1 MKSYIYLSIFF
12 VVSNLNAQ
20 IKWTTV
26 PKSTVDPYEL
36 IADGQLEL
44 NNNDITPMSKL
55 YINFINEKIYYR
67 NDESNSIFSI
77 FKDEFSKISISDY
90 YQGNWV
96 KRDDFY
102 GDIGEEVGAAL
113 RKKLY
118 LNAALN
124 LLNITSVEKEGFF
137 NRKKPKFQINKKN
150 GELDVQNK
158 ASINTKL
165 LRISPEIIEYL
176 DEDGDLWLRS
186 QKRAKKVT
194 IDDEE
199 SKKEKKE
206 RRKIARVLNI
216 QFQNDYYINTRE
228 LYNHFYKEY
237 EKNFLES
244 LNDFKEAF
252 IGRKLTDLLLEW
264 GPVSEKIDIA
274 NNQSIFIW
282 SFERKITEAEGY
294 SNSSTDSKILSLF
307 DSQTSSSGSI
317 SSYYGIDTSSSKLYL
332 GGYGN
337 ITKSFSNI
345 NGRSFLNYYSRNVSN
360 QYIAG
365 TSISSG
371 QSYSTSVQ
379 IDDTKKIAV
388 IVDNSTSKIIE
399 VLEKNYFSLPYY
411 GITISFVD

>member
-1 MKSYIYLSIFF
+1 MKSYVYLSVFFIF
-12 VVSNLNAQ
+12 SNLQAQ

-26 PKSTVDPYEL
+26 PENAVNPWEL
-36 IADGQLEL
+36 VADGQLEL
-44 NNNDITPMSKL
+44 NNNDITPSSKL
-55 YINFINEKIYYR
+55 YINFNSEKIFYR

-77 FKDEFSKISISDY
+77 FKDDFSKISITDY

-96 KRDDFY
+96 KKDDFY
-102 GDIGEEVGAAL
+102 GDIGEEVGATL

-118 LNAALN
+118 LNADLN
-124 LLNITSVEKEGFF
+124 ILKITSVEKEGFF
-137 NRKKPKFQINKKN
+137 NRKKPKFEINKN

-165 LRISPEIIEYL
+165 LSISPEIIEYL

-186 QKRAKKVT
+186 QKKAKKIT
-194 IDDEE
+194 IDDE

-216 QFQNDYYINTRE
+216 EFQNDYFINTRA
-228 LYNHFYKEY
+228 LYDYFYYEY
-237 EKNFLES
+237 QKNFLES
-244 LNDFKEAF
+244 LNDFKKAF
-252 IGRKLTDLLLEW
+252 IGRTLTNLLLEW

-274 NNQSIFIW
+274 DNKSIFIW

-294 SNSSTDSKILSLF
+294 SNSSTITKINSLLE
-307 DSQTSSSGSI
+307 SETSSSGSI
-317 SSYYGIDTSSSKLYL
+317 SSYYGIDKSSSKLYL

-360 QYIAG
+360 QYLVG
-365 TSISSG
+365 SSISSG
-371 QSYSTSVQ
+371 QTYSTSVQ

-388 IVDNSTSKIIE
+388 IIDNSTSKIIE

>member
-1 MKSYIYLSIFF
+1 MNKKLVFSYVREISVIVFGIAIAL
-12 VVSNLNAQ
+12 LGDDLMQ
-20 IKWTTV
+20 Q
-26 PKSTVDPYEL
+26 YER
-36 IADGQLEL
+36 
-44 NNNDITPMSKL
+44 
-55 YINFINEKIYYR
+55 EKI
-67 NDESNSIFSI
+67 S
-77 FKDEFSKISISDY
+77 
-90 YQGNWV
+90 
-96 KRDDFY
+96 
-102 GDIGEEVGAAL
+102 
-113 RKKLY
+113 
-118 LNAALN
+118 
-124 LLNITSVEKEGFF
+124 T
-137 NRKKPKFQINKKN
+137 
-150 GELDVQNK
+150 ELK
-158 ASINTKL
+158 M
-165 LRISPEIIEYL
+165 
-176 DEDGDLWLRS
+176 
-186 QKRAKKVT
+186 
-194 IDDEE
+194 
-199 SKKEKKE
+199 
-206 RRKIARVLNI
+206 
-216 QFQNDYYINTRE
+216 
-228 LYNHFYKEY
+228 
-237 EKNFLES
+237 NFLES

-252 IGRKLTDLLLEW
+252 IGRKLTDLLLEL

-307 DSQTSSSGSI
+307 DSQRSSSGSI